1 MATQP
6 DLVLYGRD
14 GRLAVIV
21 DIRNKRGTSAEWAAR
36 LRENLVAYDAVP
48 AADFFLVATP
58 DRMYLWKGGRNPL
71 EPAFLPPAYV
81 VDARKTLA
89 PYFERAEL
97 DPEKISGPA
106 FEMLV
111 VSWLGDLIRSRDLP
125 GDSAREQGWLKDS
138 SFLDVI
144 RNGRIDFPAAA

>member
-21 DIRNKRGTSAEWAAR
+21 DIRNKRGTTAEWAAR
-36 LRENLVAYDAVP
+36 LRQNLVAYDAVP

-58 DRMYLWKGGRNPL
+58 DRIYLWKDGQS
-71 EPAFLPPAYV
+71 ETFLPPAYE

-89 PYFERAEL
+89 SYFEKAGL

-106 FEMLV
+106 FELLV
-111 VSWLGDLIRSRDLP
+111 AAWLSDLVRSRDLS
-125 GDSAREQGWLKDS
+125 GDAAREQGWLKDS
-138 SFLDVI
+138 NFLEVI